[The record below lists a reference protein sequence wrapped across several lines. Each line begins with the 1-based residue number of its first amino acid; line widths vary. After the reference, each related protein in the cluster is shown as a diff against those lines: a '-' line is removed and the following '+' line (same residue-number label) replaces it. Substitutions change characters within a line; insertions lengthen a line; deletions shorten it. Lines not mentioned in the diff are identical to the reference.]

1 MPINIRKA
9 KLSDLLKTYEW
20 ANEKEVIK
28 SSIERY
34 GKVTLAEH
42 KKWFKNYLES
52 KSKNLFIA
60 RLNNK
65 KIGLVRLDLKKKEY
79 FISYLVDKKNRN
91 KGFGFKILNKII
103 KKYKNKKIIF
113 KARVKKE
120 NFASNI
126 IFARLGF
133 RKRYI
138 NHNKNISLY
147 RLDNSKC

>member
-9 KLSDLLKTYEW
+9 KISDLLKTYEW

-28 SSIERY
+28 SSIERSS
-34 GKVTLAEH
+34 KVSLTEH
-42 KKWFKNYLES
+42 KKWFKKYLIS

-60 RLNNK
+60 CLNNK
-65 KIGLVRLDLKKKEY
+65 KIGLVRLDLEKKEY

-91 KGFGFKILNKII
+91 KGLGFAMLSKIL

-113 KARVKKE
+113 KVRVKKE

-126 IFARLGF
+126 IFTRLGF

-138 NHNKNISLY
+138 NHNKDISLF
-147 RLDNSKC
+147 RLDNS